1 MALRLRLT
9 LVTNFEYE
17 AKGRDYASEDLF
29 LASALRSRGYQVATM
44 HPNDLEERDIASAD
58 TVLWRNTGPVTTH
71 KGSLG
76 RWQQFQAE
84 GRDEG
89 KLANNLQL
97 NGDLKGK
104 QHLLDL
110 TVSIHAWMHYYSMR
124 ACVRVC
130 ACVCYSEVLS
140 SEFPWE
146 YLLPFYFPLL
156 LFPMRVIEIN
166 TIAIH
171 VAFGSYARR
180 FP

>member
-17 AKGRDYASEDLF
+17 ANGRDYASEDLF

-71 KGSLG
+71 KGSLA

-84 GRDEG
+84 GKDEG

-124 ACVRVC
+124 ACVCVRAC
-130 ACVCYSEVLS
+130 ATARFSQASLVSFAFLFS
-140 SEFPWE
+140 S
-146 YLLPFYFPLL
+146 PFSSQC
-156 LFPMRVIEIN
+156 
-166 TIAIH
+166 A
-171 VAFGSYARR
+171 
-180 FP
+180 

>member
-71 KGSLG
+71 KGSLA

-84 GRDEG
+84 GKDEG

-110 TVSIHAWMHYYSMR
+110 TVSIHARVHCYSMR
-124 ACVRVC
+124 ACVC
-130 ACVCYSEVLS
+130 TCVFATSEVL
-140 SEFPWE
+140 
-146 YLLPFYFPLL
+146 
-156 LFPMRVIEIN
+156 
-166 TIAIH
+166 
-171 VAFGSYARR
+171 
-180 FP
+180 

>member
-71 KGSLG
+71 KGSLA

-84 GRDEG
+84 GKDEG

-124 ACVRVC
+124 ACVCVRAC
-130 ACVCYSEVLS
+130 ATARFSQASLVSFAFLFS
-140 SEFPWE
+140 SPS
-146 YLLPFYFPLL
+146 LP
-156 LFPMRVIEIN
+156 N
-166 TIAIH
+166 
-171 VAFGSYARR
+171 ARD
-180 FP
+180 